1 MTRRRRSFGA
11 VRRLPSGRWQA
22 RYRDDEGRLRSAAT
36 TFMSRVDA
44 ERFLAQM
51 DLDQVRG
58 GWVDPDAGAVALAT
72 YVEQWLVERPEPLR
86 PRTVDLYRGLLRL
99 HILPTFGPMH
109 LNRIT
114 SAAVRSWHASLRQR
128 GVGDST
134 VAKAYRLLRAW
145 RPRSDSPS
153 AARPLG
159 SSAVR

>member
-128 GVGDST
+128 GIGDST